1 MNNLFNTQLFEK
13 KNNFNFYIKG
23 VEIKKKSKYNIQF
36 ITQKQHLFFTS
47 L

>member
-23 VEIKKKSKYNIQF
+23 VEIKKKSKYIIQF
-36 ITQKQHLFFTS
+36 ITQK
-47 L
+47 